1 MKKFIFSLAL
11 MILGTAFLL
20 FSVNL
25 LTELVFNMGTDL
37 FQIEIKYSILPFL
50 MFIIGGAG
58 LVIGLIM
65 AKKEVF

>member
-25 LTELVFNMGTDL
+25 LTELVFNMDTDL